1 MGVVSIHKSD
11 PPEVDIYQLRPWNGM
26 RFVAMDADVVA
37 EAFTSRSDELAVCT
51 FTSVSFLDSN
61 RWEIQRR
68 FPVSL
73 DRNARIIFMPDDD
86 SFWLVRDGRTAALH
100 DTHTFETL
108 LPLPV
113 GTVPLAVSPDGYHL
127 AVSVDGEHL
136 QLWDVRDLRKQLG
149 ELGLDWKPAA
159 ASPPLGGRLN

>member
-1 MGVVSIHKSD
+1 
-11 PPEVDIYQLRPWNGM
+11 M

-86 SFWLVRDGRTAALH
+86 SFWLVRDGRTPALH
-100 DTHTFETL
+100 DTHTLKLCFHCRSAPSLWRSVRT
-108 LPLPV
+108 
-113 GTVPLAVSPDGYHL
+113 GTISQSALTV
-127 AVSVDGEHL
+127 EHL

-149 ELGLDWKPAA
+149 ELDLDWKPAA